1 MVPIHKITGRLGN
14 QMFNYAFLIN
24 YAKTHGITDSYF
36 PQHTEWF
43 SESADY
49 IKALYS
55 QDIGKV
61 DMVGIHVRRDDYLD
75 PNRIQYVLPVEYY
88 RKAMDMFPK
97 DSKFIVCSDDIEW
110 CKGQRVFEG
119 CEFSEGKTE
128 IEDMNLL
135 ASCTEGLIIA
145 NSTFS
150 WWSAF
155 LNPHR
160 CLIVAPEK
168 WDRDNKVFSMP
179 DEWKVI

>member
-1 MVPIHKITGRLGN
+1 MIPIEKISGRLGN

-24 YAKTHGITDSYF
+24 YARTHGISDSYF
-36 PQHTEWF
+36 PQHLEWF

-61 DMVGIHVRRDDYLD
+61 HMVGIHVRRSDYLD
-75 PNRIQYVLPVEYY
+75 PNRIQYTLPNSYY
-88 RKAMDMFPK
+88 EKAMAMFTPHT
-97 DSKFIVCSDDIEW
+97 KFIVCSDDIEW
-110 CKGQRVFEG
+110 CKNQRIFEG
-119 CEFSEGKTE
+119 CEFSDGTE

-150 WWSAF
+150 WWGGF
-155 LNPHR
+155 LNPHK

-168 WDRDNKVFSMP
+168 WDKEGKMFSMP
-179 DEWKVI
+179 EEWIKI